1 MRRGCCVRRLT
12 GLSRAQVSVAI
23 DLAMH
28 FLVIRPQRCSLLP
41 YNYSVVCL
49 SVCLTKT
56 DEPIKV
62 SFGLWTR
69 VGPTNRVLDG
79 GWRIPAGKWQFGG
92 GGYCSPI
99 EMRQTAWALN
109 SKRPGSAGRR
119 TCTQG
124 TDSAICRFRIDSPT
138 NAAFRQNC
146 WPLAVVVVVVVVC
159 KGGSRGAGA
168 PVSPA
173 VGPGGRTSAA
183 KTRPEELGILMY
195 VTLITQR
202 TSVKVV

>member
-28 FLVIRPQRCSLLP
+28 FLVIRPQRCSFLP

-62 SFGLWTR
+62 SFGLCTR
-69 VGPTNRVLDG
+69 VGPTNRVL
-79 GWRIPAGKWQFGG
+79 GG
-92 GGYCSPI
+92 GADSPWGSGNSGVGYCSPI
-99 EMRQTAWALN
+99 EMRQTVWALS
-109 SKRPGSAGRR
+109 SKRRGSAGLQ

-138 NAAFRQNC
+138 SAAFRQNC

-159 KGGSRGAGA
+159 KGGPCRAGA